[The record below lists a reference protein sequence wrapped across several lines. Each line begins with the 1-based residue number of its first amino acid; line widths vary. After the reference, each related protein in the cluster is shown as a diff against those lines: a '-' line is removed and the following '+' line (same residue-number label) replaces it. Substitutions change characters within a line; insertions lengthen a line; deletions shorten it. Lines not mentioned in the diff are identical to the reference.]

1 MAGNGRRITLSARK
15 QRAVTALLLS
25 SSLTEAARVA
35 GVGERSLQRGL
46 HSDADCQ
53 GALAAAEQEAV
64 DHAARRSAG
73 CTAAVL
79 DALEGVIWERS
90 ASAGVRVRACEFVL
104 GCPLKLSAAQ
114 GVEARLA
121 ALEGVIDGTKNN

>member
-1 MAGNGRRITLSARK
+1 MAGNGRGINLSARK

-35 GVGERSLQRGL
+35 RVGERSIRRWLA
-46 HSDADCQ
+46 SDADFQ

-64 DHAARRSAG
+64 DHAARRLAG
-73 CTAAVL
+73 CTAAAL
-79 DALEGVIWERS
+79 DALEGVIRNDG
-90 ASAGVRVRACEFVL
+90 ASAGVRVRACEVVL
-104 GCPLKLSAAQ
+104 SCLMKLRAAQ

-121 ALEGVIDGTKNN
+121 ALEGVLNGTKDY